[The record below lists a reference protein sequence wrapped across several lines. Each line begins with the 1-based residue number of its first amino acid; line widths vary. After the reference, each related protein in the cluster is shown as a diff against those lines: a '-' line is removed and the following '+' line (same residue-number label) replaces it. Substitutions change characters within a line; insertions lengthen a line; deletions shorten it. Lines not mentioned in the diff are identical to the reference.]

1 MIHVRQSRELAEVVF
16 EVQGLLDVPS
26 ARELVQLS
34 AAQPAGAGVVIDIS
48 RASSIQ
54 GLALRELLGALPAER
69 ARAIRD
75 CSCGSSGHGA
85 RTANPRERGQRIC
98 DCLAREAAPS
108 LLAQSA

>member
-34 AAQPAGAGVVIDIS
+34 AAQPAGA
-48 RASSIQ
+48 ASIQ